1 MWTDPV
7 WRIQVLKVPIC
18 LLDLRLK
25 TSKFIYLGFH
35 FPLASQLAPSFF
47 SPIILHIKINKR

>member
-1 MWTDPV
+1 MWTNPV

-18 LLDLRLK
+18 LLDLRLE

-35 FPLASQLAPSFF
+35 FAS
-47 SPIILHIKINKR
+47 